1 MRSHAPTAPSKIV
14 PTSLADL
21 ADFGG
26 GLGTSMIGAGC
37 AGTRDGD
44 RVPARESE
52 RDVTSRDRGV
62 GSRHRK
68 TRVRSESRPIG
79 SAGATP
85 GEKRLDAPGLG
96 GGGGLEVLGDE
107 GSNKSSPISDR
118 FEQSRGDDASLDGSL
133 VEELLFDDACDA

>member
-1 MRSHAPTAPSKIV
+1 
-14 PTSLADL
+14 
-21 ADFGG
+21 
-26 GLGTSMIGAGC
+26 MIGAGC
-37 AGTRDGD
+37 AGARDGD

-52 RDVTSRDRGV
+52 RDVASRDRGV

-79 SAGATP
+79 SAGAHPQATP
-85 GEKRLDAPGLG
+85 GEKRIDSPGQRG

-107 GSNKSSPISDR
+107 RSNKSSPISDR